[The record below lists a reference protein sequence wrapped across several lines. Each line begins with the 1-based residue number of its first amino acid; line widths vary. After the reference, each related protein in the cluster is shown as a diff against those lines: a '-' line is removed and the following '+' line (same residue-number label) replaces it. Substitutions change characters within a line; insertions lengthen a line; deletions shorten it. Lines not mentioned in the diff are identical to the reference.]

1 MIGDLKATSQFSSIP
16 KLGAAAA
23 LLSTMIL
30 AVPHTAQAGSANDEM
45 VNGQYCNSLCK
56 AYMSWSDRMLA
67 MTQPH
72 ARPQVRVAL
81 PQQSMPPKKMDKVE
95 KAERTEPRM
104 AEPRMAEPR
113 MAEPRMAQHA
123 PKSHRPTNLDSF
135 AQLPSASHAAQS
147 AIDDGR
153 SDEAP
158 ADYGAP
164 PMGRLYGADP
174 TPPRSALAEMRRAT
188 AETAE
193 MRLVSM
199 TEPGMPQGAMTVGEA
214 SGSTRSKM
222 PSIWIMLAAMSL
234 LAFFGHGW
242 LKRRNG
248 ASEGID

>member
-30 AVPHTAQAGSANDEM
+30 AVPNTAQAGSANDEM

-67 MTQPH
+67 ITQPH

-81 PQQSMPPKKMDKVE
+81 PQQSMTPKKMVKVE
-95 KAERTEPRM
+95 TTDR
-104 AEPRMAEPR
+104 AEPR
-113 MAEPRMAQHA
+113 AQHA

-135 AQLPSASHAAQS
+135 AQLPAASHAAQS
-147 AIDDGR
+147 AMDDGR
-153 SDEAP
+153 SDETP
-158 ADYGAP
+158 AEYAAARL
-164 PMGRLYGADP
+164 GRLYGTDP
-174 TPPRSALAEMRRAT
+174 APPRSALAEMRRAT
-188 AETAE
+188 AETAD

-199 TEPGMPQGAMTVGEA
+199 TEPGLSQGAMTVGEA

-222 PSIWIMLAAMSL
+222 PSIWIMLAAVAL

-242 LKRRNG
+242 LKRR
-248 ASEGID
+248 ADADHGIN